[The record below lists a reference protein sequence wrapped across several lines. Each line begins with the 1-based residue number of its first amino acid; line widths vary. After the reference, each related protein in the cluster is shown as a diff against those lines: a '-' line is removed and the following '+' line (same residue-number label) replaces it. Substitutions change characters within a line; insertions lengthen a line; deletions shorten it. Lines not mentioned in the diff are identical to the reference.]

1 MTTEKQEFEQ
11 QLQAYVGLEIG
22 PPDEGLDPVNETMI
36 RHWCDALDDRNPIYT
51 DPEAAKAA
59 GHDGVVAPP
68 SMMQSWILRGV
79 EMARPE
85 TMKPN
90 KQTELHALLTG
101 HGYTGVVATNC
112 EQGYTRYLRPGDRVS
127 TTTVIEAI
135 SEEKAT
141 ALGIGYFINTR
152 EIYRDQQ
159 GAEVGWQVFRVLK
172 FKPAQ
177 AQPAAADTGAAPA
190 TPRRMRPPL
199 GHDNQWWWDGIG
211 RGELLIQK
219 CGSCG
224 TLRHPPRPMCGACQ
238 SIERETV
245 RASGRGTLYSF
256 TTMHHPKIPGYE
268 YPLVCAL
275 VELEEGTRLLTN
287 LVECSA
293 DAVKIGMPVELVM
306 TAVDEELT
314 LPLFRP
320 AQANKG

>member
-1 MTTEKQEFEQ
+1 MSTDKQEFEQ

-59 GHDGVVAPP
+59 GFDGVVAPP

-101 HGYTGVVATNC
+101 NGYTGVVATNC

-177 AQPAAADTGAAPA
+177 APQAVADTGAAPA
-190 TPRRMRPPL
+190 APRRMRPPL

-224 TLRHPPRPMCGACQ
+224 TLRHPPRPMCGSCQ
-238 SIERETV
+238 SIEREAV
-245 RASGRGTLYSF
+245 AASGQGTLYSF
-256 TTMHHPKIPGYE
+256 TIMHHPKIPGYD

-287 LVECSA
+287 LVECSP
-293 DAVKIGMPVELVM
+293 DTVKVGMPVELVM

-320 AQANKG
+320 AQGNKG